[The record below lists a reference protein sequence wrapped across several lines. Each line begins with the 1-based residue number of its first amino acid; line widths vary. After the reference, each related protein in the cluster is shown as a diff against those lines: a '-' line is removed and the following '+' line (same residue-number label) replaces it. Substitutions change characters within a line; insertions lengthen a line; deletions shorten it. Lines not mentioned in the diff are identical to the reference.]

1 MANYSNNSPWAKV
14 SQTWYLGYTIPAYMT
29 TADSDTSY
37 TIPSKYNL
45 QPYRLSKELYGTEE
59 LYYIFALLNPDIL
72 QDPVY
77 DFVTG
82 LTIQV
87 PEPSRV
93 RQYLQSNRT
102 I

>member
-1 MANYSNNSPWAKV
+1 MSNYNNNSPWAKV
-14 SQTWYLGYTIPAYMT
+14 SQSWYLGYTVPAYMT
-29 TADSDTSY
+29 TADSDMSY
-37 TIPSKYNL
+37 TIPTTQNE
-45 QPYRLSKELYGTEE
+45 QPWKLAKELYGSEE
-59 LYYIFALLNPDIL
+59 LYYIFALLNPDLL

-87 PEPSRV
+87 PDPSRV
-93 RQYLQSNRT
+93 RQYLQSTRA

>member
-1 MANYSNNSPWAKV
+1 MANYNNNSPWAKV
-14 SQTWYLGYTIPAYMT
+14 PQSWYLGYTVPAYMT
-29 TADSDTSY
+29 TADSDKSY
-37 TIPSKYNL
+37 TIPTTQNE
-45 QPYRLSKELYGTEE
+45 QPWKLSKELYGSEE
-59 LYYIFALLNPDIL
+59 LYYIFALLNPDLL

-87 PEPSRV
+87 PDPSRV
-93 RQYLQSNRT
+93 RQYLQSTRA